1 MGEGAVWPWVTA
13 AVALI
18 SALSGGLLRPLLDG
32 GNERAK
38 RGIEVADRLRD
49 DLAKQL
55 DDMRSYAARVEAQAE
70 TIKRENA
77 RLFSSLVTTLA
88 SFNEFKNLMIQEAVA
103 LSVLIDAQDMEG
115 ASRRADSL
123 LKNIRALQITIPPWG
138 GE

>member
-123 LKNIRALQITIPPWG
+123 LKNIRAIQITIPPWG

>member
-38 RGIEVADRLRD
+38 RGIEISDRLRD
-49 DLAKQL
+49 DLAKQV
-55 DDMRSYAARVEAQAE
+55 DDMRDYAARVEAQAE
-70 TIKRENA
+70 AIKRENA
-77 RLFSSLVTTLA
+77 RLFTSLVTTLA
-88 SFNEFKNLMIQEAVA
+88 SFNEFKNLMIQEAVSLA
-103 LSVLIDAQDMEG
+103 VLIDANDMDG
-115 ASRRADSL
+115 ASKRADSL
-123 LKNIRALQITIPPWG
+123 LKNIRALQITIPPWS

>member
-1 MGEGAVWPWVTA
+1 MEGAEMWPWVTA
-13 AVALI
+13 IVALI

-38 RGIEVADRLRD
+38 RTVEVSDRLRD

-55 DDMRSYAARVEAQAE
+55 DDMRDYAARVEAQAE

-88 SFNEFKNLMIQEAVA
+88 SFNEFKNMMIQEAVA
-103 LSVLIDAQDMEG
+103 LAVLIDAQDIDG
-115 ASRRADSL
+115 ASKRADSL

>member
-88 SFNEFKNLMIQEAVA
+88 SFNEFKNLMIQEAVSLA
-103 LSVLIDAQDMEG
+103 VLIDANDMEG
-115 ASRRADSL
+115 ASKRADSL
-123 LKNIRALQITIPPWG
+123 LKNIRALQITIPPWS